1 MIPAGP
7 GERWQSRTTFILA
20 MAIATVGLGN
30 LWRFAWLMGENGGGP
45 FVLSYLFCLFC
56 VGVPIL
62 SAEIMLGTHGR
73 GSPVTSIL
81 WTASVADRSYF
92 WSVIA
97 VFAGLGALL
106 LLVLCLVVA
115 GWALFYAFHQQ
126 LGSFAATS
134 SDRVAGFLA
143 QQIADPARLIAAQ
156 AAAAA
161 VVGALGIAGIRRGL
175 GLYAWLA
182 VPVVVWLLGVLVA
195 YALDFG
201 DLEGA
206 GNLLFAWQTL
216 DFDGASFLA
225 ALGHA
230 LFTLSVGAA
239 IGMTFGAYAPDK
251 VPVVRSV
258 IAVALFDF
266 VVAVAV
272 GVAIYPILVE
282 ANVLPA
288 RDFALLFVAVPFA
301 YGAMP
306 FGDFYGALVFLLVAM
321 IALGSSAAL
330 IEPVISV
337 LEQQFRQPRRLAVP
351 VVVGLAWLL
360 SCVVVLGLAEGGSA
374 LVWINKATGYALIP
388 LAMFLIALFVGWALP
403 EGLLRQELSREPQV
417 LFRLWYFLLRFVAAP
432 VILFAWMWMVL
443 VP

>member
-1 MIPAGP
+1 MIPAVP
-7 GERWQSRTTFILA
+7 GERWQSRTTFVLA

-73 GSPVTSIL
+73 GSPVSSIL
-81 WTASVADRSYF
+81 WTASVADRSYL

-97 VFAGLGALL
+97 VLAGMGALL
-106 LLVLCLVVA
+106 LLVLCLLVA
-115 GWALFYAFHQQ
+115 GWALLYAFHQQ
-126 LGSFAATS
+126 LGSFAASS
-134 SDRVAGFLA
+134 SDRVADFLT
-143 QQIADPARLIAAQ
+143 QQVAAPARLIAAQ

-161 VVGALGIAGIRRGL
+161 VVGVLGLAGIRRGL
-175 GLYAWLA
+175 GAYAWLA
-182 VPVVVWLLGVLVA
+182 VPMVVWLLGVLVA

-206 GNLLFAWQTL
+206 GKFLFAWQTL

-321 IALGSSAAL
+321 VALGSCAAL
-330 IEPVISV
+330 IEPVVSV
-337 LEQQFRQPRRLAVP
+337 LEQQFRQSRRLAVP
-351 VVVGLAWLL
+351 GVVGLAWLL
-360 SCVVVLGLAEGGSA
+360 SCVVVLGLADGGSA

-432 VILFAWMWMVL
+432 VILFAWIWMVL